1 MDAARVVLRPH
12 RPELLSIRGK
22 FTPPMIAPHA
32 IQQVKEAARVE
43 EVVGEFVALKRKGPR
58 FLGLC
63 PFHNEKTPS
72 FNVSPNLGIY
82 KCFGCGEAGD
92 SITFLTKHEHLSY
105 VESIRWLAKRYNID
119 LPEEE
124 QSPEQELEQTE
135 RESIAVVQQWALNW
149 SVEHLWTTDEGKRI
163 ALSYFHERGFTD
175 ATIKTFQLGYV
186 PDQGNA
192 FATAAIANGFN
203 PDMLEKAGWIKR
215 RDDGTPWDF
224 FAGRVTFPILGL
236 SGQPIGFGARTLKSD
251 KKLPKYFN
259 SPESILYNKSRSLYG
274 IYHAKKSIVE
284 QGLCYLVEGY
294 TDVISLH
301 QAGITNVVASSGTSL
316 TEDQVRLIK
325 RYAPTVSILY
335 DGDAAGMKASLRGID
350 LVLKEGLNVKVVTFP
365 EGEDPDSYAKGHS
378 SSEVKAHLTENAKDF
393 LAFKAE
399 LLMADSGN
407 DPVKKAAAIREIVE
421 SVSLVPDLVLR
432 SLYIQQCSS
441 LLQVNEQAL
450 ISEMNKVLRKQYRK
464 KLGGDAAP
472 TEERLAADI
481 AAPQPTVEDLGT
493 TPQERDLLRMLL
505 SYGHERIMVPIQ
517 AEDGS
522 TTEEESSVA
531 ELMFELLAVDDIL
544 FDDVLFREIYLDY
557 RHASN
562 LGTTVDA
569 QRYVGHEQEGWRTT
583 AIDLLTER
591 HVLSANWKDRHKI
604 HVKRESEALYDA
616 LEEAVDIL
624 KERRVDRMI
633 RERQEKL
640 KDADELGIMAL
651 LQEIMLLTE
660 AKKKLAKKTGRVVV
674 G

>member
-1 MDAARVVLRPH
+1 
-12 RPELLSIRGK
+12 
-22 FTPPMIAPHA
+22 MIAPYA

-58 FLGLC
+58 YLGLC

-92 SITFLTKHEHLSY
+92 SITFLQKHEHLSY
-105 VESIRWLAKRYNID
+105 VEAIRWLAKRYQIE

-124 QSPEQELEQTE
+124 QTQEQQIEQSE
-135 RESIAVVQQWALNW
+135 RESLGVVQQWALNW
-149 SVEHLWTTDEGKRI
+149 SVEQLWNTDEGKRI
-163 ALSYFHERGFTD
+163 GLSYFHERGFSD
-175 ATIKTFQLGYV
+175 ATIKAFQLGYV
-186 PDQGNA
+186 PEQGNA
-192 FATAAIANGFN
+192 FAYAAIANGFN
-203 PDMLEKAGWIKR
+203 PDLLEKAGWIKR

-224 FAGRVTFPILGL
+224 FQGRVTFPILGL

-259 SPESILYNKSRSLYG
+259 SPESVLYNKSRSLYG
-274 IYHAKKSIVE
+274 IYSAKKSIVE

-316 TEDQVRLIK
+316 TEEQVRLIK
-325 RYAPTVSILY
+325 RYAPVVTILY

-350 LVLKEGLNVKVVTFP
+350 IILKEGLNVKVVTFP
-365 EGEDPDSYAKGHS
+365 EGEDPDSFAKSHS
-378 SSEVKAHLTENAKDF
+378 SSEVTAHLTSTAQDF
-393 LAFKAE
+393 LVFKAG
-399 LLMADSGN
+399 LLMADSGD
-407 DPVKKAAAIREIVE
+407 DPVKKAAAIHEIVE
-421 SVSLVPDLVLR
+421 SVALVPDMVLR
-432 SLYIQQCSS
+432 SLYVQQCSR

-464 KLGGDAAP
+464 KVGGDQYAP
-472 TEERLAADI
+472 EEQLAPEI
-481 AAPQPTVEDLGT
+481 APPQPDVQDVGT
-493 TPQERDLLRMLL
+493 APQERDLLRMLL
-505 SYGHERIMVPIQ
+505 SYGHERIMVPFQ
-517 AEDGS
+517 QEDGTS
-522 TTEEESSVA
+522 TEDDTSVA
-531 ELMFELLAVDDIL
+531 ELMFEMLALDDIL
-544 FDDVLFREIYLDY
+544 FDEPLFREIYLDY
-557 RHASN
+557 RHTSN
-562 LGTTVDA
+562 LGTAVDA
-569 QRYVGHEQEGWRTT
+569 ARYVGHEHEAWRQA

-591 HVLSANWKDRHKI
+591 HVLSANWKARHKI

-616 LEEAVDIL
+616 LDEAVDIL

-633 RERQEKL
+633 KERQEQL
-640 KDADELGIMAL
+640 KSADEFDVIAL
-651 LQEIMLLTE
+651 LKEIMLFTE

>member
-1 MDAARVVLRPH
+1 
-12 RPELLSIRGK
+12 
-22 FTPPMIAPHA
+22 MIVPHA

-92 SITFLTKHEHLSY
+92 SITFLQKHEHLSY
-105 VESIRWLAKRYNID
+105 VEAIRWLAKRYNID

-124 QSPEQELEQTE
+124 QSAEQQIEQSE
-135 RESIAVVQQWALNW
+135 REALAVIQQWALNW
-149 SVEHLWTTDEGKRI
+149 SVDVLWNTDEGKRI
-163 ALSYFHERGFTD
+163 GLSYFHERGFSD
-175 ATIKTFQLGYV
+175 ATIKAFQLGYV

-192 FATAAIANGFN
+192 FAIAAIANGFN
-203 PDMLEKAGWIKR
+203 PELLEKAGWIKR
-215 RDDGTPWDF
+215 REDEARTPWDF

-259 SPESILYNKSRSLYG
+259 SPESVLYNKSRSLYG
-274 IYHAKKSIVE
+274 IFNAKKTIVE
-284 QGLCYLVEGY
+284 QNLCYLVEGY

-335 DGDAAGMKASLRGID
+335 DGDAAGMKASIRGID
-350 LVLKEGLNVKVVTFP
+350 LVLREGLNVKVVTFP
-365 EGEDPDSYAKGHS
+365 EGEDPDSFAKSHS
-378 SSEVKAHLTENAKDF
+378 SSEVKDHLTRTAQDF
-393 LAFKAE
+393 LVFKAS
-399 LLMADSGN
+399 LLMADSGD
-407 DPVKKAAAIREIVE
+407 DPVKKAGAIHEIVE
-421 SVSLVPDLVLR
+421 SVALVPDLVLR
-432 SLYIQQCSS
+432 SLYIQQCSR
-441 LLQVNEQAL
+441 LLGVNEQAL

-464 KLGGDAAP
+464 KVGGDQYVP
-472 TEERLAADI
+472 EEHLSPDI
-481 AAPQPTVEDLGT
+481 ATPQPTIEDVGT

-505 SYGHERIMVPIQ
+505 SYGHERINVPLQ
-517 AEDGS
+517 QDDGG
-522 TTEEESSVA
+522 TVEEETSVA
-531 ELMFELLAVDDIL
+531 ELMFEMLALDDIL
-544 FDDVLFREIYLDY
+544 FDEPIFRAIYLDY

-562 LGTTVDA
+562 LRKTVDA
-569 QRYVGHEQEGWRTT
+569 QHYVGHEEPDWRNT
-583 AIDLLTER
+583 AIDLLTEK
-591 HVLSANWKDRHKI
+591 HVLSANWKARHKI
-604 HVKRESEALYDA
+604 HVKRESEALFDS

-633 RERQEKL
+633 KERQEQL
-640 KDADELGIMAL
+640 KTADDLGVMAL
-651 LQEIMLLTE
+651 LQEIMQLSE